1 MYTESKK
8 GNSVK
13 KSICSNTFRFLMGI
27 HICWNVDLKFLWELW
42 ILAIKDKVGN

>member
-1 MYTESKK
+1 MKIGGRQRREIQFLTNLQRLFTYIESRR

-27 HICWNVDLKFLWELW
+27 HIC
-42 ILAIKDKVGN
+42 